1 MRLGAEP
8 LVFAASRDP
17 SRRWSTVAGLEA
29 QHLVLARPL
38 ALSFLN
44 EVSPMHLITRAA
56 CAAILACVANL
67 ALADDIRTERVL
79 EMIID

>member
-1 MRLGAEP
+1 
-8 LVFAASRDP
+8 
-17 SRRWSTVAGLEA
+17 
-29 QHLVLARPL
+29 
-38 ALSFLN
+38 
-44 EVSPMHLITRAA
+44 MHLITRAA